1 MNKVLLV
8 DDHADIRRLMRISLG
23 KDFEVLEAENGD
35 RAYDLIKSEKPDL
48 VMLDIMMPGRMDG
61 LEVLNTVKRD
71 PVLSKIRIIIVSA
84 RGRERDKQI
93 AMQYGADAYF
103 TKPFSPLQLVATIR
117 EILGGA
123 K

>member
-71 PVLSKIRIIIVSA
+71 PVLSKVRIIIVSA

>member
-71 PVLSKIRIIIVSA
+71 PVLGKIRIIIVSA
-84 RGRERDKQI
+84 RGRDRDKQI

-117 EILGGA
+117 EILGSA